1 MDLGHRKHGAA
12 RQDMG
17 IGIGAVEDILS
28 RMEDYGYITS
38 DQWHSS
44 LEDLSK
50 YKSSLSALEELYNS
64 MDSGEHNL
72 PYHGIYHKFQH
83 RVFHLLNKPL
93 RVLRFSLGEA
103 IATINPSSVFLLRGT
118 TFIRRNQMPDYKVK
132 ITLNLIQENFK
143 N

>member
-1 MDLGHRKHGAA
+1 MHSLGEDDDWISDIGSTALLAK
-12 RQDMG
+12 DMG

-44 LEDLSK
+44 LEDLSE
-50 YKSSLSALEELYNS
+50 YKNSLSALEELYDS

-93 RVLRFSLGEA
+93 RVLRFFSLREA
-103 IATINPSSVFLLRGT
+103 IATINSSSVF
-118 TFIRRNQMPDYKVK
+118 
-132 ITLNLIQENFK
+132 
-143 N
+143 